1 MHVLWEPVHAGYMH
15 RWFLHACQCQVARA
29 STGWSECHQAAC
41 QHALRVAAP
50 TQPWMR
56 HISTT
61 FLVLMRLLTEQGLC
75 YDAISGVHVL
85 GGGSVKGTFDTQ
97 CFLAVHVAGP
107 DLRF

>member
-1 MHVLWEPVHAGYMH
+1 
-15 RWFLHACQCQVARA
+15 
-29 STGWSECHQAAC
+29 
-41 QHALRVAAP
+41 
-50 TQPWMR
+50 
-56 HISTT
+56 
-61 FLVLMRLLTEQGLC
+61 MRLLTEQGLC